1 MVINTLNRCRSLA
14 QTLASLELLNYAR
27 FEIVVVEGPSIDDTS
42 IVLDHYGD
50 RIKRVHVDE
59 ANLAMSRNVG
69 IRAASGELVAFIDD
83 DAVADPAW
91 LSSLAPLFDD
101 PHVAAAGGPVMD
113 GTGVTVQALASAT
126 NALGETKLLTSTTS
140 LPSSPDSTWML
151 YPMGTNAMFRRSALV
166 EIGGFDETFEY
177 YHDETDVCRRL
188 LDLGYEV
195 RIANQGVV
203 HHHALAGEIRLAS
216 GMLTTRRSI
225 VKNTTYFAL
234 RHGPSRH
241 SYATIVRSLVA
252 MLDRERDVHRHCELA
267 GLLGDG
273 DLDRHV
279 RETDAAMDSAF
290 EAAAKAPRTRVATW
304 FTNAADFQTSF
315 KACSREKRRHIV
327 LVSGPPESCDTTASG
342 LAEQGHTVRVL
353 TQGKIHH
360 VELRDRVWIHHLRA
374 FDEDCGDSWR
384 RAVVR
389 ELIRIESIE
398 STDAVIGASV
408 KD

>member
-177 YHDETDVCRRL
+177 HHDETDVCRRL
-188 LDLGYEV
+188 LDLGLEV
-195 RIANQGVV
+195 RLADKGVV
-203 HHHALAGEIRLAS
+203 HHSALPSDIRQAS
-216 GMLTTRRSI
+216 GIFTTRRSI
-225 VKNTTYFAL
+225 VKNSAYFAL
-234 RHGPSRH
+234 RHGPPRH
-241 SYATIVRSLVA
+241 SYAAIVRRLAAV
-252 MLDRERDVHRHCELA
+252 LDRERDMHLHHENL
-267 GLLGDG
+267 GLI
-273 DLDRHV
+273 
-279 RETDAAMDSAF
+279 TSDAVQHHHIEADEAMDDAF
-290 EAAAKAPRTRVATW
+290 AAAAKAPRVRPKVW
-304 FTNAADFQTSF
+304 F
-315 KACSREKRRHIV
+315 
-327 LVSGPPESCDTTASG
+327 GPGEMLLPFDAIPRGLKSCPD
-342 LAEQGHTVRVL
+342 R
-353 TQGKIHH
+353 TQQ
-360 VELRDRVWIHHLRA
+360 LP
-374 FDEDCGDSWR
+374 
-384 RAVVR
+384 
-389 ELIRIESIE
+389 
-398 STDAVIGASV
+398 
-408 KD
+408 